1 MPAFFMRLALLF
13 VKPVTQ
19 FGNMAVADVIVVFHH
34 LVNHSVGTDFDNAV
48 AYGLNELV
56 VVRRHQHVALELD
69 QRVVERLNRLK
80 VEVVGRGVED
90 EDIGVTYEVECP
102 NCGEQITFEDDVLE
116 EGSIYCPA
124 CGAVLEFEMT
134 DPDEEEKPEDGE

>member
-1 MPAFFMRLALLF
+1 MIRYFCD
-13 VKPVTQ
+13 KCQIET
-19 FGNMAVADVIVVFHH
+19 HT
-34 LVNHSVGTDFDNAV
+34 S
-48 AYGLNELV
+48 
-56 VVRRHQHVALELD
+56 
-69 QRVVERLNRLK
+69 
-80 VEVVGRGVED
+80 
-90 EDIGVTYEVECP
+90 ECP